1 MAHGGFPI
9 LTPYACG
16 VERYAEGKESAEGMS
31 HLMERVKYTQS
42 YEGDTNPFWYTEF
55 AVIQHSICKLHDRKI
70 QEDYTKAL
78 RLQAE

>member
-31 HLMERVKYTQS
+31 HLMGHVKYKQS

-55 AVIQHSICKLHDRKI
+55 AVIQHSICKLHDRNI
-70 QEDYTKAL
+70 NGGLYETL